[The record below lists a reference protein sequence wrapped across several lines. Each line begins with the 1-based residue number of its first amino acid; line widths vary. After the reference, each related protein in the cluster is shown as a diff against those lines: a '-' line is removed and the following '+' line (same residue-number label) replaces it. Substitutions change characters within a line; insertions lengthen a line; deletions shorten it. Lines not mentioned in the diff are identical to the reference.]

1 MKINFGTK
9 AETLERLS
17 TVLTTA
23 KILPQIRM
31 TVAEWHADPHGIM
44 ERIRNDGWFDTPLI
58 VRSSALAEDSEKE
71 SLAGHF
77 TSISNAVGEKG
88 IYKAVC
94 RVIESY
100 ASGNG
105 SNQIFIQPM
114 LQNVTVSG
122 VVFSKD
128 PNNGAPYIVIN
139 YDDITG
145 STDSVTSGQSNELK
159 TFLYHKFADTSLI
172 NPLDKVVT
180 LVRELEDI
188 FITDTIDLEFAVTSD
203 NELYLLQVRP
213 LIIHQGQHVDKEL
226 HKNLL
231 EQIYSKICQANKPH
245 PYLYGSRT
253 IFGVMPDW
261 NPAEI
266 IGVRPR
272 PLALS
277 LYKEIITD
285 NIWAYQ
291 RNNYGYRNLRSFP
304 LLLSFHGLPY
314 IDVRVD
320 FNSFIPADV
329 ENDMAERLVNYYI
342 DRLIKNPSLH
352 DKVEFEIVYSCYT
365 LDLHERLKVLDNYG
379 FSEKDCDILAE
390 SLRCLT
396 NKIIHA
402 ENGLWCEDIK
412 KIKVLE
418 TRREIIKNSSLDT
431 VSKIYWLLEDCKRY
445 GTLPFAGLA
454 RAGFIAVQLL
464 KSLVNAGV
472 LTQQEYDNFMGTLDT
487 ISSQMRSD
495 FENLSRKAFLAKYG
509 HLRPGTYDILSS
521 RYDEEPDRYFD
532 WMKSSD
538 NLNHKTGNFALSLP
552 QLKHI
557 ERILKEQGLDHDV
570 IRFLDFIKAAIEGRE
585 YAKFVFTQSLSDAMS
600 LFKSM
605 GAEYGYTVEECSFAD
620 ISCIKELYSSS
631 ADVSLGLRKSIDEG
645 KGKYAVTKQIVLP
658 PLITR
663 PEDVWAFHLPPSEP
677 NYITL
682 KAARGHTTFANDEK
696 TRLCDSILFIPSAD
710 PGYDWIFSNNIAGF
724 ITMYG
729 GVNSHMAIRAAELG
743 VPAVIGT
750 GEALYN
756 RWAAANLV
764 KIDCANRE
772 VQVLQ

>member
-1 MKINFGTK
+1 MKNFDSIIIEIERFLKQKQQPEIIIPYTTRIWLAQVKSEFANMKINFGTK

-31 TVAEWHADPHGIM
+31 TVAEWRADPHGIM
-44 ERIRNDGWFDTPLI
+44 ERIRNDDWFDIPLI

-77 TSISNAVGEKG
+77 TSISNAIGEKG

-94 RVIESY
+94 LVIESY
-100 ASGNG
+100 AGGNG
-105 SNQIFIQPM
+105 SDQIFIQPM
-114 LQNVTVSG
+114 LENVTVSG

-145 STDSVTSGQSNELK
+145 STDSVTSGQSNDLK
-159 TFLYHKFADTSLI
+159 TFLYYKFADASLI

-188 FITDTIDLEFAVTSD
+188 FTTDAIDLEFAVTSD

-213 LIIHQGQHVDKEL
+213 LIIHQGQHVDKDL
-226 HKNLL
+226 HKKLL
-231 EQIYSKICQANKPH
+231 EQIYSKIYQANKPH

-253 IFGVMPDW
+253 VFGVMPDW

-320 FNSFIPADV
+320 FNSFIPADI

-342 DRLIKNPSLH
+342 DLLIKNPSLH

-412 KIKVLE
+412 KIKALE
-418 TRREIIKNSSLDT
+418 TRRKIIKNSSLDT

-454 RAGFIAVQLL
+454 RAGFYCSTIA
-464 KSLVNAGV
+464 
-472 LTQQEYDNFMGTLDT
+472 
-487 ISSQMRSD
+487 
-495 FENLSRKAFLAKYG
+495 
-509 HLRPGTYDILSS
+509 
-521 RYDEEPDRYFD
+521 
-532 WMKSSD
+532 
-538 NLNHKTGNFALSLP
+538 
-552 QLKHI
+552 
-557 ERILKEQGLDHDV
+557 
-570 IRFLDFIKAAIEGRE
+570 
-585 YAKFVFTQSLSDAMS
+585 
-600 LFKSM
+600 
-605 GAEYGYTVEECSFAD
+605 
-620 ISCIKELYSSS
+620 
-631 ADVSLGLRKSIDEG
+631 
-645 KGKYAVTKQIVLP
+645 
-658 PLITR
+658 
-663 PEDVWAFHLPPSEP
+663 
-677 NYITL
+677 
-682 KAARGHTTFANDEK
+682 
-696 TRLCDSILFIPSAD
+696 
-710 PGYDWIFSNNIAGF
+710 
-724 ITMYG
+724 
-729 GVNSHMAIRAAELG
+729 
-743 VPAVIGT
+743 
-750 GEALYN
+750 
-756 RWAAANLV
+756 
-764 KIDCANRE
+764 
-772 VQVLQ
+772 